1 VSLLAAVRPRWLL
14 PLVLVLVVLVTVTVY
29 SELTRPR
36 EVTVRIL
43 DGPPVLSTQVVP
55 LR

>member
-1 VSLLAAVRPRWLL
+1 VSLLGAVRPRWLV
-14 PLVLVLVVLVTVTVY
+14 PLVLALLVVVIVTVY

-43 DGPPVLSTQVVP
+43 DGPTVLSTQVVP
-55 LR
+55 VR